1 MRPIIAISALLAAAF
16 MGSTLVSPLWGL
28 FQKKF
33 GFSEITLTLIYA
45 AYVVGNLAA
54 LLFFGR
60 LSDQLGRRKIG
71 APAVGIAIVAAC
83 LFFFAQSET
92 WLYAARALTGFA
104 VGMASGTATA
114 WLAEIYGES
123 QRGPATV
130 MATVANQIGIAIGP
144 LMAGILAEYAP
155 LPLEL
160 PFAAYIVLLIATG
173 IVVHAWPPETVRSP
187 IRTLAD
193 LELRPRVGV
202 PEDIRLQFIAPV
214 VAAFATFALTGFYY
228 ALLPTVLNQALH
240 NSNVAV
246 AGAVIFEMI
255 SITVAV
261 LLVAR
266 DLSSRTAMF
275 TALVLIF
282 PSAAL
287 LVLTQS
293 LHSMPILLVAGA
305 FTGCTLALGYR
316 GSLQVVN
323 EIAPNDRRA
332 EVVSAYLI
340 ACFAGNS
347 IPVIGVGVLAT
358 YANLLTAS
366 VVFAAVLAIM
376 SLGAL
381 TAGRITSRRV
391 FASRS

>member
-1 MRPIIAISALLAAAF
+1 MRPVIAISALIGAAF

-28 FQKKF
+28 FQRKF

-71 APAVGIAIVAAC
+71 VPAVAIAIAASC
-83 LFFFAQSET
+83 LFMFARNEA
-92 WLYAARALTGFA
+92 WLYFARALSGFA
-104 VGMASGTATA
+104 VGMASGTGTA
-114 WLAEIYGES
+114 WLAEIYGEA

-130 MATVANQIGIAIGP
+130 MATVANQIGIAIAP
-144 LMAGILAEYAP
+144 LIAGILAQYGP
-155 LPLEL
+155 MPLEL
-160 PFAAYIVLLIATG
+160 PFIAYIVVLIATG
-173 IVVHAWPPETVRSP
+173 LAVHAWPPETVPSP
-187 IRTLAD
+187 VRNLGD

-202 PEDIRLQFIAPV
+202 PQEIRVQFIAPV
-214 VAAFATFALTGFYY
+214 VAAFAIFALTGFYY
-228 ALLPTVLNQALH
+228 ALLPSVLKNALH
-240 NSNVAV
+240 VGNVAV

-255 SITVAV
+255 SITIAV
-261 LLVAR
+261 LLLAR
-266 DLSSRTAMF
+266 DLSSRAAMF
-275 TALVLIF
+275 LALFLIF
-282 PSAAL
+282 PSASL
-287 LVLTQS
+287 LVLTQL
-293 LHSMPILLVAGA
+293 LHSMLILLAAGA
-305 FTGCTLALGYR
+305 FTGSTLALGYR

-347 IPVIGVGVLAT
+347 IPVIGVATLAAYT
-358 YANLLTAS
+358 NLLTAS
-366 VVFAAVLAIM
+366 VAFAAVLAAM
-376 SLGAL
+376 SVGAL
-381 TAGRITSRRV
+381 TAGTLTSRRV